1 MRYFLGGVFFVAV
14 LFVAAFGY
22 SMYIGPQGEAA
33 FTPIE
38 VGSDGF
44 AKKTLQS
51 AEIKAIYD
59 TETALTINGNE
70 NSALKVVVFYDYNC
84 PYCMIEEAALD
95 EALSGRDDVWV
106 ILRPVPFLG
115 DGSFEMAKLAM
126 AAARLGI
133 FPEFHKV
140 IFNAL
145 GKMTLDRAL
154 TLLEEA
160 NIPTQ
165 DLAQLST
172 DSLIRAAVEENHRL
186 AVEIGAHYVPAFVI
200 GKRLYMPLD
209 RDTTPE
215 DFQDMFDQ
223 EILNAR

>member
-1 MRYFLGGVFFVAV
+1 MRYFLGGVCIIVV
-14 LFVAAFGY
+14 LALAAFGY
-22 SMYIGPQGEAA
+22 SALFAPKAPPA

-38 VGSDGF
+38 VGLDGF
-44 AKKTLQS
+44 AKKTLKIG
-51 AEIKAIYD
+51 EIDAIYD
-59 TETALTINGNE
+59 TETALTINGDE

-95 EALSGRDDVWV
+95 EALSGREDVRV

-115 DGSFEMAKLAM
+115 DDSFELAKLAM

-133 FPEFHKV
+133 FPEFHDV

-145 GKMTLDRAL
+145 GKMNLDRAL

-160 NIPTQ
+160 NIPTGE
-165 DLAQLST
+165 LAQLST
-172 DSLIRAAVEENHRL
+172 DSLVRSAVEENHRL
-186 AVEIGAHYVPAFVI
+186 AIEIGAHYVPAFVI

-209 RDTTPE
+209 RDTSPDE
-215 DFQDMFDQ
+215 FQDMFDQ
-223 EILNAR
+223 EILNER